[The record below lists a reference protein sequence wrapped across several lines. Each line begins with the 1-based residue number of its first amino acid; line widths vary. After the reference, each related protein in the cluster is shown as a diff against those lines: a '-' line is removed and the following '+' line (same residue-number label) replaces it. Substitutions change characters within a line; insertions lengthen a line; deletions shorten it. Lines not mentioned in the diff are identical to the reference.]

1 MNASSRAT
9 QKRPL
14 SILCLVAVVLL
25 GAFGTIDAQS
35 RTSAGASDH
44 LIVPGQR
51 IGPIF
56 IGMTETQ
63 LYQRLGNPS
72 ETTRGKDGTWI
83 EYDYNNLGLTIY
95 ADPATHK
102 VYMIE
107 TGREDSPYST
117 REGIRVGSSELQ
129 IQILPWKLLWKRPGP
144 ARLWKF
150 QYPGIQIETQNGNV
164 IFIAVQS
171 HN

>member
-1 MNASSRAT
+1 MKAFSRAIA
-9 QKRPL
+9 KKL
-14 SILCLVAVVLL
+14 VSILCLAAIILQQIDAL
-25 GAFGTIDAQS
+25 DAQS
-35 RTSAGASDH
+35 RASAGASDH
-44 LIVPGQR
+44 LIVPGER

-63 LYQRLGNPS
+63 LYQRLGDPS
-72 ETTRGKDGTWI
+72 ETVRGNDGTWI
-83 EYDYNNLGLTIY
+83 EYDYNNLGLSIY

-102 VYMIE
+102 VYTIG
-107 TGREDSPYST
+107 TQGDNSPYST

-129 IQILPWKLLWKRPGP
+129 VQILPWKLLWKRVAHG
-144 ARLWKF
+144 RWKF